1 MAFQKILVA
10 LDRSPQAAIVFEQ
23 ALELAKPKNTQL
35 KLFHALSWM
44 AEEEAGP
51 FIGTLA
57 DVDMYGTLRRVRRD
71 RLQQEIEYVREWLR
85 PFSEQAES
93 QAISTTIDCCTGLP
107 GSLICQ
113 SAQNWEA
120 DLIVLGRRGRRGL
133 SEVLLGSVS
142 NHVIHHAPCSVLVV
156 QGTERKKAKR
166 EAMATPAKV

>member
-1 MAFQKILVA
+1 MVFQKILVA

-23 ALELAKPKNTQL
+23 ALELAQPQNTQL
-35 KLFHALSWM
+35 RLFHALSWM

-57 DVDMYGTLRRVRRD
+57 DVDMYGTLRRVQRD
-71 RLQQEIEYVREWLR
+71 RLQQEIETVREWLR
-85 PFSEQAES
+85 PFSERAES
-93 QAISTTIDCCTGLP
+93 QAISTTLDCGTGLP

-113 SAQNWEA
+113 AARDWQA

-142 NHVIHHAPCSVLVV
+142 NYVIHHAPCSVLVV
-156 QGTERKKAKR
+156 QAIEQKKAKR